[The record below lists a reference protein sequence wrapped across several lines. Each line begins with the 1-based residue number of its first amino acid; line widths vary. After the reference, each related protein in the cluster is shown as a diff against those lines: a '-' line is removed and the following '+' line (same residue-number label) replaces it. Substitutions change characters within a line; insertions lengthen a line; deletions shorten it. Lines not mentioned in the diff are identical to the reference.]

1 MLNRLKQID
10 LDEKIIYNNY
20 LMKTKK
26 QKIAYGNRTITKKN
40 PHFGNYDIYSNPK
53 PKDTVRIKYRTLED
67 VKFTITKLE
76 SLYKRK
82 LRPHTRISKIAN
94 VLQQRLRVIR
104 DKNPRDKQL
113 IEKHKLAIR
122 YFSFLKSR
130 TKLKNQSDRVELEF
144 KM

>member
-1 MLNRLKQID
+1 
-10 LDEKIIYNNY
+10 
-20 LMKTKK
+20 MKTKK
-26 QKIAYGNRTITKKN
+26 QKQKQKISYGNRTITKKK

-53 PKDTVRIKYRTLED
+53 PKDTVRIKYSTLED

-82 LRPHTRISKIAN
+82 LRPHSRISKIAN

-104 DKNPRDKQL
+104 DKNPRDKQS

-130 TKLKNQSDRVELEF
+130 TKLKNQSDRMELKF
-144 KM
+144 KI